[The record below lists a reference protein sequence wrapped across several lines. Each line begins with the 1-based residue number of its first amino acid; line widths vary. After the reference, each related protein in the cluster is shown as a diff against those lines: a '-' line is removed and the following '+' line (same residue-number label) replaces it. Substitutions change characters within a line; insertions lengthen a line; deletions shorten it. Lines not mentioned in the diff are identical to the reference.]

1 MRLNSAFY
9 VRLTHFWAQID
20 WTNTPHLIHAP
31 VGTNLAFLTTKCNW
45 KIYEKSQPLHEKI
58 HTTFVLAPPP
68 PPPAP
73 HTHTHRQTHTLP
85 HPFKGKDLLAPT
97 LLLILKNHRVLE
109 NESKWEKMK
118 RSNAAFGTR
127 LYFTFM
133 KKMKLRLYLI
143 ELVLI

>member
-20 WTNTPHLIHAP
+20 WTNTPHLVHAP
-31 VGTNLAFLTTKCNW
+31 VGTNLAFVTTKCNW
-45 KIYEKSQPLHEKI
+45 KIYEKSQPLHEKK
-58 HTTFVLAPPP
+58 HTSFELAPPL
-68 PPPAP
+68 
-73 HTHTHRQTHTLP
+73 HTHTHTHSP